1 MQQESGVRGQ
11 RSVRGGDPLLI
22 NICIPSLSL
31 IAIMPDA
38 GQIKNLLESAVT
50 QNTKL
55 AVFIKALNERF
66 GGINMSLIF
75 WLGQKLQPQAAG
87 PCDG

>member
-1 MQQESGVRGQ
+1 MGQGLGFIGQ

-31 IAIMPDA
+31 IAIMQDA
-38 GQIKNLLESAVT
+38 AHIKNLLESAVT

-55 AVFIKALNERF
+55 AVHIKALNER
-66 GGINMSLIF
+66 LAE
-75 WLGQKLQPQAAG
+75 LT
-87 PCDG
+87 

>member
-1 MQQESGVRGQ
+1 MEQGSGSREQ

-38 GQIKNLLESAVT
+38 AQIKNLLSSAVA
-50 QNTKL
+50 QHTKL
-55 AVFIKALNERF
+55 AVYIKALNER
-66 GGINMSLIF
+66 LAE
-75 WLGQKLQPQAAG
+75 LT
-87 PCDG
+87 

>member
-1 MQQESGVRGQ
+1 MEQGPGVRGQ
-11 RSVRGGDPLLI
+11 GLVRGGDPLLI

-50 QNTKL
+50 QHTKL
-55 AVFIKALNERF
+55 AVYIKALNER
-66 GGINMSLIF
+66 LAE
-75 WLGQKLQPQAAG
+75 LT
-87 PCDG
+87 